1 MSCCGQKRANAV
13 ASAASTDRAARRTF
27 LTSGAQGVSFEYVG
41 ARALTVIGQGTGY
54 QYRFIG
60 YGARVAVDPRDR
72 VSLAAVP
79 SLREVRA

>member
-13 ASAASTDRAARRTF
+13 ASAGSADRAVRRTF
-27 LTSGAQGVSFEYVG
+27 LGTSGLGVSFEYVG

-72 VSLAAVP
+72 MSLAAVP
-79 SLREVRA
+79 NLREVRA